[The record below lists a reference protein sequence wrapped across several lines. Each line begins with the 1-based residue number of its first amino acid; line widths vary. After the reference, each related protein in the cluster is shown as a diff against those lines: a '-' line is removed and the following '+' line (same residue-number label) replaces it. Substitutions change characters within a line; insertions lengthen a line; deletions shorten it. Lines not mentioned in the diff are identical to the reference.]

1 MFWIEELPRGIIL
14 IFYFIFS
21 LIKCDNGGP
30 YVFID
35 IVINSFFPNE
45 KKNDIIN

>member
-1 MFWIEELPRGIIL
+1 MSNVWIEELPRVIIL

-35 IVINSFFPNE
+35 IVNIHSFPNG
-45 KKNDIIN
+45 KKMIL